1 MNDTLKQ
8 LTETLAQINYAEK
21 KLKGYL
27 KEQSVLRTKKEE
39 AYKKLEKEN
48 RDVDKIAGVSF
59 QAFIAT
65 VFNNRQ
71 EKLEKEELEAIEA
84 KRYYDSVVYE
94 FESVQHEIAHL
105 QVQVKAKSDVE
116 VLYQNA
122 INEKRQ
128 DVLSKNPKLLEHFET
143 LETKKRL
150 IESKVKELVEAI
162 NASNIVKQKT
172 EYALNEL
179 KDAKNLGVWDMM
191 GGGLLVTMAKRDHM
205 ATAQRIIND
214 LNYSLKSFSKELS
227 DVNMNMTGNIDIANY
242 MGFADYFFDG
252 FFMDM
257 MVQDKINGALSK
269 LSQLARNVGETRLKL
284 ESQLNT
290 SEAEKT
296 KLLEEMDEVIIRA

>member
-27 KEQSVLRTKKEE
+27 KEQAVLHIKKEE

-65 VFNNRQ
+65 LFNNRQ

-94 FESVQHEIAHL
+94 FESVQHEIDHL
-105 QVQVKAKSDVE
+105 QAQVKSKSEVE

-128 DVLSKNPKLLEHFET
+128 DVLRKNPELLERFET
-143 LETKKRL
+143 LETKKRM
-150 IESKVKELVEAI
+150 IESEVKELIEAI

-172 EYALNEL
+172 KHALNEL
-179 KDAKNLGVWDMM
+179 KDAKNLGIWDMM

-205 ATAQRIIND
+205 ATAQTIIND
-214 LNYSLKSFSKELS
+214 LNHSLKSFSKELS

-257 MVQDKINGALSK
+257 MVQDKINGALNK
-269 LSQLARNVGETRLKL
+269 LSQLERNVGETRLKL